1 MRSYRFVVEVTF
13 KYVVNYGMT
22 PFFAERLKKQVGES
36 EWLVVCYGES
46 LKNIIQKSEMDLVFK
61 FCDTYKNKVQ
71 VRYWDSMFLGHET
84 TADLLKKINDR
95 LSGLDLSKKKSSCV
109 CGGAQRELVS
119 SLRYEKRKRGSWI
132 E

>member
-1 MRSYRFVVEVTF
+1 MLSIMEWHLSLQKGWRSKSVS
-13 KYVVNYGMT
+13 
-22 PFFAERLKKQVGES
+22 Q
-36 EWLVVCYGES
+36 WLVVCYGES
-46 LKNIIQKSEMDLVFK
+46 LKNIIQKSERDLVFK

-95 LSGLDLSKKKSSCV
+95 LSGLDLSKKNQV
-109 CGGAQRELVS
+109 VDGGAQRELVS
-119 SLRYEKRKRGSWI
+119 SLRYEKRKRESWI